1 MRSKREGCFNRRVTS
16 ANVFVGQIQIGFFP
30 SILHSFSS
38 SYIGHSRSQEK
49 SEKAIRKLANHKS
62 RPRLVPPKELY
73 VFLTGSAK
81 VSRNLSASGQDSAP
95 LHFFLFFFIEILSP
109 CLPVSPASQDM
120 LISDIQS
127 VGTLSSIHI
136 VERLNSVNLSLC
148 ITFFQETFKNICGK
162 LLWA

>member
-38 SYIGHSRSQEK
+38 SHIGHSRSQEK

-95 LHFFLFFFIEILSP
+95 LQFKKNFLSP